1 MLCRITRLALCLSLL
16 LLGTAT
22 ASLAGPYEDGE
33 VAFQRKEYDAAMRH
47 WRPLAEAG
55 NARAQS
61 RIAALYYGGFGVA
74 LSYEFALAW
83 CEKAADQGDANAQYM
98 LASMY
103 RDGKGAERDGQ
114 KALSFFLKAADQGV
128 PGAQYSL
135 GLMHFMG
142 EATPINYAEAYYWL
156 GLAAAANGADQR
168 QLRATAAFAQDQ
180 VAPKLSAEQIADAKR
195 RIDERKVAQQ
205 R

>member
-1 MLCRITRLALCLSLL
+1 MPCRSTSLALFLSLL
-16 LLGTAT
+16 VLGRAT
-22 ASLAGPYEDGE
+22 ASLAGPYEDGA
-33 VAFQRKEYDAAMRH
+33 VAFQRKDYDAAMRH

-61 RIAALYYGGFGVA
+61 RIAALYYSGFGIA

-83 CEKAADQGDANAQYM
+83 CEKAADQGDASAQYM

-103 RDGKGAERDGQ
+103 RDGKGAERDGE

-142 EATPINYAEAYYWL
+142 EATPVNYAEAYYWL
-156 GLAAAANGADQR
+156 GLAATAKGQDQR

-180 VAPKLSAEQIADAKR
+180 VAQKLSAEQIADAKR